1 MNQSTYGTGL
11 EFETPIVE
19 LETKIEELSNFAES
33 TAVDL
38 SEQIGKL
45 RDRCNEKKKAIFSK
59 LSAWQK
65 VQLPVWAFVSL

>member
-1 MNQSTYGTGL
+1 MSTTRNGL

-19 LETKIEELSNFAES
+19 LETKIEELRTFAQS

-45 RDRCNEKKKAIFSK
+45 KDRCDEKKKAIFSN
-59 LSAWQK
+59 L
-65 VQLPVWAFVSL
+65 